1 MKGRLSFISLWWSTI
16 STREQRLLVSAIVF
30 VVAAVMYWGV
40 AQPLVTRAENAQ
52 TKLASEQQLL
62 QWVTNRADTI
72 VELRQ
77 RSGAPS
83 SSKAINQ
90 VVSESV
96 KRYNIELIR
105 MQPRDE
111 MLQIW
116 IKPVPFNQ
124 FITWIQYLKE
134 QQGIAVEFMDISAS
148 DKQGMI
154 DVKRLQLKR
163 GG

>member
-1 MKGRLSFISLWWSTI
+1 MKGRLSSIRLWWSTI
-16 STREQRLLVSAIVF
+16 SVREQRLLVSAIIF
-30 VVAAVMYWGV
+30 IVAAAIYWGI
-40 AQPLVTRAENAQ
+40 AQPTIARAEKAQ
-52 TKLASEQQLL
+52 LKLTSEQQLL
-62 QWVTNRADTI
+62 QWVTNKADTI

-77 RSGAPS
+77 SSGAPS
-83 SSKAINQ
+83 STKAINQ
-90 VVSESV
+90 VISESV

-124 FITWIQYLKE
+124 FITWVQYLKE
-134 QQGIAVEFMDISAS
+134 QQGIAVEFMDISAA